1 MEVGLQLIF
10 SSYGCDDSVTDGQV
24 YEEELGLAKQAEA
37 LGFDALWPVEH
48 HFFDYAFCPDNLQFL
63 SYMAGCT
70 ETIALVT
77 AAVILP

>member
-1 MEVGLQLIF
+1 MFKTG
-10 SSYGCDDSVTDGQV
+10 SYTESFTGS
-24 YEEELGLAKQAEA
+24 LGLAKQAEA

-70 ETIALVT
+70 ETIALGT